1 MGLLE
6 TYGHG
11 GDLVTAAERFGV
23 SAEAFLDYSANINPL
38 GPPARVLEALG
49 RSLTAVIRYPDPGH
63 RAFKRALAARLRLP
77 EDALLPA
84 NGAAEAMALAV
95 LALQP
100 ESAGVV
106 TPCFPNMPNF
116 PANSALAS
124 WNARDG
130 KKTAS
135 SQTRGSCIGSFGR
148 RSSCSSVLRTIRPV
162 YCMNQTSFCK
172 WPNGQMTP
180 VPI

>member
-77 EDALLPA
+77 EDALCKQM
-84 NGAAEAMALAV
+84 ERRKRWRW
-95 LALQP
+95 
-100 ESAGVV
+100 
-106 TPCFPNMPNF
+106 PC
-116 PANSALAS
+116 SL
-124 WNARDG
+124 
-130 KKTAS
+130 
-135 SQTRGSCIGSFGR
+135 
-148 RSSCSSVLRTIRPV
+148 CSRKAQV
-162 YCMNQTSFCK
+162 
-172 WPNGQMTP
+172 W
-180 VPI
+180 